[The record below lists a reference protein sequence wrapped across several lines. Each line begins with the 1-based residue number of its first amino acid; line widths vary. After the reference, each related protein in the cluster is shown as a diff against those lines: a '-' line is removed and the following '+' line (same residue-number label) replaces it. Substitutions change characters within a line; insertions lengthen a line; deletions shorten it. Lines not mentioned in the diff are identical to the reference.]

1 MSFTLTTSGVLGADQ
16 IIANLTAAQYNKV
29 TTLVDFLDPD
39 REAYDCILDLLASAG
54 SRGKAILHLTPPWPT
69 EDLKAHSLDGSELFR
84 HARTR
89 IDQLCRYLASNEPRW
104 PDREDAGYPLEVV
117 GYEYGLAFVPM
128 QDHYREEIRRMAELQ
143 ALFARAAHTYRIA
156 FPGGAY
162 AYVKRPLPPGLP
174 TDEQLVIL
182 EELYNDSR
190 IGKFDRRVA
199 DLVTAYRTVRD
210 LAQRG

>member
-29 TTLVDFLDPD
+29 TTLVDFLNLERDSH
-39 REAYDCILDLLASAG
+39 EAILDLLASAG
-54 SRGKAILHLTPPWPT
+54 SKGKAILHLTPPWPT

-89 IDQLCRYLASNEPRW
+89 IDQLCRYVGSAGVRYDLP
-104 PDREDAGYPLEVV
+104 EDAGYPLEVV

-143 ALFARAAHTYRIA
+143 ALFARQAHTYRIA
-156 FPGGAY
+156 FPGGSY
-162 AYVKRPLPPGLP
+162 AYVKRPLPAGLP
-174 TDEQLVIL
+174 TDDQLRIL

-199 DLVTAYRTVRD
+199 DLVGAYRTVRD
-210 LAQRG
+210 LARRG